1 MAYMQACGRIKVEG
15 FWVSNKKSIG
25 WAHCFVAAFN
35 LKRAQ
40 NPHVLCVHSGFALRA
55 PCTASHPIN
64 FGDGEDLRNKSTS
77 LFERRLESSPATIF
91 C

>member
-40 NPHVLCVHSGFALRA
+40 NPHVLYFTCVCKFRFLRSVRLAL
-55 PCTASHPIN
+55 HPI
-64 FGDGEDLRNKSTS
+64 LLILVTVK
-77 LFERRLESSPATIF
+77 I
-91 C
+91 